1 MTTPRKSIRLNK
13 SLRAEIVNN
22 IMSSYDAANPEPV
35 RPEPKGGSIEDAVK
49 SFFLNKHKKVIEEIS
64 NLSPNT
70 LSMID
75 LLHKEN
81 HLSYKSETGNWGCFY
96 FSEDE
101 LEKFK
106 IPYTFR
112 HNAVINLSD
121 PDQLTAPLRK
131 ALEAKKKFEKTTL
144 KEYKQKYKDYDL
156 ERRNYIQQIQTVL
169 DGVNTSNQ
177 LLEVWPEVEEY
188 LPVGVVEP
196 SKIQLPS
203 VNIQTLNSALIK

>member
-13 SLRAEIVNN
+13 SLRAEIVSN

-35 RPEPKGGSIEDAVK
+35 RPELKGGSIENMVK
-49 SFFLNKHKKVIEEIS
+49 AYFLNKHKKIIEEVG
-64 NLSPNT
+64 NLSPDT
-70 LSMID
+70 LSMIS
-75 LLHKEN
+75 LLNKNAHVN
-81 HLSYKSETGNWGCFY
+81 YKGETGHWECFY
-96 FSEDE
+96 FTEKE
-101 LEKFK
+101 LEKVK
-106 IPYTFR
+106 IPHALR
-112 HNAVINLSD
+112 NNAVINLSD

-144 KEYKQKYKDYDL
+144 KEYKQKYKDYEL

>member
-13 SLRAEIVNN
+13 SLRTEIVNN

-35 RPEPKGGSIEDAVK
+35 RPEPKGGSIDDMVK
-49 SFFLNKHKKVIEEIS
+49 AYFLNKHKKIIDEVSKLNTEILDLIYLMGPSDSIQYQDEKGYWNRFFLSEE
-64 NLSPNT
+64 
-70 LSMID
+70 D
-75 LLHKEN
+75 LIK
-81 HLSYKSETGNWGCFY
+81 Y
-96 FSEDE
+96 
-101 LEKFK
+101 K
-106 IPYTFR
+106 IPYNLR
-112 HNAVINLSD
+112 KNAVINLSD

-169 DGVNTSNQ
+169 GGVNTSNQ

>member
-1 MTTPRKSIRLNK
+1 MTTLRKSIRLNK

-35 RPEPKGGSIEDAVK
+35 RPEPKGGSIKDIVK
-49 SFFLNKHKKVIEEIS
+49 ANFLNKHKKVIEEVG

-70 LSMID
+70 LSILN
-75 LLHKEN
+75 LLKKSDHV
-81 HLSYKSETGNWGCFY
+81 SYKSETGHWECFY
-96 FSEDE
+96 FTEEE
-101 LEKFK
+101 LEEFK
-106 IPYTFR
+106 IPYSL
-112 HNAVINLSD
+112 HYAASINLSD
-121 PDQLTAPLRK
+121 PAQLTAPLRK

-144 KEYKQKYKDYDL
+144 KVFKQKYKDYEL
-156 ERRNYIQQIQTVL
+156 ERKNYVQQIQTVL

-188 LPVGVVEP
+188 LPIGVVEP